1 MSEKD
6 QSESVDRDEFDDPLD
21 DDATTVHIL
30 ESDLERV
37 EEELYD
43 LRGELSRFEQAV
55 EDRTVERPR
64 LESELRRYVR
74 QRMRRQRA
82 RGWGPY
88 IVLLYGTIMT
98 VGAFYFLDGIWALL
112 AMVVIW
118 LSTLGLY
125 VVMLGVGA
133 IIGVLGL
140 PSRVR
145 DAIARR
151 RSKR

>member
-1 MSEKD
+1 MSEREPG
-6 QSESVDRDEFDDPLD
+6 ESVDQDEFDDPLD
-21 DDATTVHIL
+21 DDATNAHIF
-30 ESDLERV
+30 ESELERV
-37 EEELYD
+37 ESELYE
-43 LRGELSRFEQAV
+43 LRAEVSRFEQAV

-88 IVLLYGTIMT
+88 IVLLYGTVMT
-98 VGAFYFLDGIWALL
+98 VGAFHYLDGIWAIL
-112 AMVVIW
+112 AMFVIW

-133 IIGVLGL
+133 IIGFLGL
-140 PSRVR
+140 PSRAR

-151 RSKR
+151 RSER